1 MRAPT
6 DNDFGNSTQV
16 SSNAWR
22 TVGRFSS
29 LDTIE
34 VKEVSGKTTVV
45 AHLS

>member
-1 MRAPT
+1 MILVTA
-6 DNDFGNSTQV
+6 TQV
-16 SSNAWR
+16 SKRMENC
-22 TVGRFSS
+22 GRFSS